1 MQPKEISYYVKFYKQ
16 PQEEWSRQQKLQLG
30 KHTGASAFPNC
41 LK

>member
-16 PQEEWSRQQKLQLG
+16 PQEEWSKQKLQLG